1 MNNKLKF
8 KQKLILFIVGT
19 ILTLAAL
26 APLIIVVYLE
36 LIVKPLSI
44 PNVDISLLITGLF
57 IFLITLTTMLIYHK

>member
-57 IFLITLTTMLIYHK
+57 IFFITLTSILIYHK